1 MSEVSDGGAAGE
13 ASGETQARS
22 AGRWSGHLWTTGV
35 RLRRALRRRREV
47 AWEPWETRL
56 EDPRAGTVRLTGRLS
71 RSHTGEAAGTRD
83 RPPPLIVLAHGLGG
97 SATSL
102 YAIEAAA
109 AANAAGCDCLR
120 LNLRGA
126 DLAGEDFYHAG
137 LTADLHAA
145 FAAAGVAAYDRIH
158 LVGYSLGGHVALR
171 WATEP
176 GDPRVRS
183 VAAVC
188 PPLDLDGAC
197 RGMDGARRGIYRSY
211 VLGRLKR
218 IYRAVAAK
226 RPVPTPVARTDRV
239 QFIREWDELTVAPRF
254 GFVDA
259 ADYYARMSVGPVLE
273 RLRLRSLLVA
283 AEHDPMV
290 AAATLRPFLASPPP
304 ALEVCWVERGGHVAF
319 PRRLDLGLGGG
330 PGLLRQLLAWSL
342 AGPGGAG

>member
-1 MSEVSDGGAAGE
+1 V
-13 ASGETQARS
+13 
-22 AGRWSGHLWTTGV
+22 
-35 RLRRALRRRREV
+35 
-47 AWEPWETRL
+47 
-56 EDPRAGTVRLTGRLS
+56 
-71 RSHTGEAAGTRD
+71 
-83 RPPPLIVLAHGLGG
+83 HGLGG

-145 FAAAGVAAYDRIH
+145 LAEPGVSAYGRIY
-158 LVGYSLGGHVALR
+158 LVGYSLGGHATLR

-176 GDPRVRS
+176 GDSRVRA

-197 RGMDGARRGIYRSY
+197 RGIDGACRGIYRSH

-218 IYRAVAAK
+218 IYRAVAA
-226 RPVPTPVARTDRV
+226 RHAVPTPVERTDRV
-239 QFIREWDELTVAPRF
+239 RFIREWDELTVAPRF
-254 GFVDA
+254 GFADA
-259 ADYYARMSVGPVLE
+259 ADYYARMSVGPVLD
-273 RLRLRSLLVA
+273 RLRLPALLIA

-290 AAATLRPFLASPPP
+290 EAATLRPFLDSPPP
-304 ALEVCWVERGGHVAF
+304 GLEVRWVERGGHVAF
-319 PRRLDLGLGGG
+319 PRRLDLGFGGG
-330 PGLLRQLLAWSL
+330 PGLLPQLLAWSL
-342 AGPGGAG
+342 ARPSSG